1 MILSSILSLSPE
13 QEDDED
19 VFLEKDSFSSPLVIS
34 GLVVMGGNEMN
45 LPLMCEWNVPSDWSS
60 LTCAQMYMQSKAVRA
75 QWELLCRLFH
85 LDVEILP
92 NSLFLFI
99 YGMPDQRQRVF
110 RISIS
115 RREAACHPP
124 QTSSAPQEWR
134 LHPTK
139 SVTPFNI
146 IIMRSF
152 SLSY

>member
-1 MILSSILSLSPE
+1 
-13 QEDDED
+13 
-19 VFLEKDSFSSPLVIS
+19 
-34 GLVVMGGNEMN
+34 MGGNGMN
-45 LPLMCEWNVPSDWSS
+45 LPLMWEWNVPSDGSS
-60 LTCAQMYMQSKAVRA
+60 LTSAQMYLQTKAVRA

-134 LHPTK
+134 VHPGCR
-139 SVTPFNI
+139 SVWIFLFSVSKATFESHGYHQKPSLEFRCSQWMI
-146 IIMRSF
+146 IKEKQSF
-152 SLSY
+152 ATIGHFGFF